1 MGGDGWGWGEPRE
14 RQAHRGAL
22 VRCAP
27 DRFERRWDP
36 WPAGTALTFQREM
49 CC

>member
-27 DRFERRWDP
+27 DRFERRWACKEANGEV
-36 WPAGTALTFQREM
+36 WYS
-49 CC
+49 